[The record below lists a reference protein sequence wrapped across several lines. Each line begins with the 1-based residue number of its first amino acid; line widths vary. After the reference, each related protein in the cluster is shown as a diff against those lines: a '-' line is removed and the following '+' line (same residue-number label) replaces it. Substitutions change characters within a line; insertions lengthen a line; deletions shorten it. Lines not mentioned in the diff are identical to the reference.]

1 MTVNYIHRDL
11 PPRWL
16 HRSDVESFLRKELM
30 NEEEPFSEDQII
42 GMFKEQDAGL
52 QISSTTLAEV

>member
-1 MTVNYIHRDL
+1 
-11 PPRWL
+11 
-16 HRSDVESFLRKELM
+16 M